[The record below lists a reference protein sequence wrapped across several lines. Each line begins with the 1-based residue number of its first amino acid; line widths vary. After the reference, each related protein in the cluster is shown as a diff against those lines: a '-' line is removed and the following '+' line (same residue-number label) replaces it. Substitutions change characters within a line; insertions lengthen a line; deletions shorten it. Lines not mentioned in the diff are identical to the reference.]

1 MSSTQRRWLLT
12 VAATLVGTGLAM
24 PSAYAFNPQPDPPA
38 KLKNSGND
46 KAFIW
51 FEQDPG
57 KLGSKSTVSPSSC
70 KVGASCQNQ
79 LPQFNA
85 PQLNT
90 MQPKK

>member
-1 MSSTQRRWLLT
+1 MSNAQRRWLLT
-12 VAATLVGTGLAM
+12 VAATLVGIGLAM

-38 KLKNSGND
+38 KLKGNNSGND

-57 KLGSKSTVSPSSC
+57 KL
-70 KVGASCQNQ
+70 
-79 LPQFNA
+79 
-85 PQLNT
+85 NT